1 MIGLQFLFLFP
12 AYSARIL
19 VKQRR
24 WDEMEGSVRKEGVRD
39 HAKEITFLPKNV
51 KQSNN
56 FRLIDSG
63 RCQSFNNGWVSGNGA
78 RLAAV

>member
-1 MIGLQFLFLFP
+1 
-12 AYSARIL
+12 
-19 VKQRR
+19 
-24 WDEMEGSVRKEGVRD
+24 MEGSVRRKEGVRD
-39 HAKEITFLPKNV
+39 AKEITFLNNYDPKNV
-51 KQSNN
+51 KPSNN